1 VPARQVIAWAKPH
14 YGTDAEL
21 CPAPD
26 GAHKSA
32 AVGSYQH
39 TKGSREW
46 KLLPQPR
53 SDLFRTGTNS
63 RMELL
68 RPP

>member
-14 YGTDAEL
+14 YGTDAEP
-21 CPAPD
+21 CPASD

-39 TKGSREW
+39 TNGSREW
-46 KLLPQPR
+46 KLLPHPR

-68 RPP
+68 RPS